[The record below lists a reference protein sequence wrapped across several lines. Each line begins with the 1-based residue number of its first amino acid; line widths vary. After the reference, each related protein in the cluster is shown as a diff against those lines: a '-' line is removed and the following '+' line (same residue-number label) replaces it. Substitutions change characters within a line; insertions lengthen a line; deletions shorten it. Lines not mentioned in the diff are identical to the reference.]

1 MNRPHAVR
9 TPAPCSRPRR
19 KPACT
24 ALTTLLATAAA
35 LVATAQAAPAGA
47 TAPPP
52 VPSPVAAPPPPD
64 PIAAG
69 VPARPPDVSA
79 PALSPTAAGGVPPV
93 TMASAGVIAPAS
105 RPPLAPGRP
114 SVSHPAGGAQTRPRV
129 PSPAS
134 AGAAPASAARPAN
147 GAPAGPL
154 PGTLAG
160 LAPSAATTG
169 VGGVLSPA
177 DSPASPPPQAA
188 PRPRRAPSAVDD
200 EAPQADTVPDEAA
213 GAVTNLLKAALP
225 DLPKSVRLHQED
237 AAAFLRASGIRWR
250 STGGC
255 SDRGRTSCTSFDG
268 LRWGTLKGLLD
279 FRAES
284 GCPITVTGGT
294 ERGHAGGPR
303 SHATGHKLDI
313 APSPCVDAAIRR
325 YPYQGVRGD
334 GARLYRS
341 PDGTLFARERDHW
354 DITFG

>member
-35 LVATAQAAPAGA
+35 LVATAQAVPAGA
-47 TAPPP
+47 AAPRAATSPSGR
-52 VPSPVAAPPPPD
+52 SPVAAPPPPD
-64 PIAAG
+64 
-69 VPARPPDVSA
+69 RPPDGAA
-79 PALSPTAAGGVPPV
+79 PALSPAAALSPV
-93 TMASAGVIAPAS
+93 TMASAEVTALAS

-114 SVSHPAGGAQTRPRV
+114 TVPHSSGGAQTRPRH
-129 PSPAS
+129 PSPA
-134 AGAAPASAARPAN
+134 PPPAARPAN

-160 LAPSAATTG
+160 LAPSAAATG

-177 DSPASPPPQAA
+177 DSPASPPPRAA
-188 PRPRRAPSAVDD
+188 PRPGLAPSAADD
-200 EAPQADTVPDEAA
+200 EAPQAETVPDEAV
-213 GAVTNLLKAALP
+213 GAVTNVLKAALP

-279 FRAES
+279 FRALS

-303 SHATGHKLDI
+303 SHGTGYKLDI
-313 APSPCVDAAIRR
+313 APSRCVDAAITR